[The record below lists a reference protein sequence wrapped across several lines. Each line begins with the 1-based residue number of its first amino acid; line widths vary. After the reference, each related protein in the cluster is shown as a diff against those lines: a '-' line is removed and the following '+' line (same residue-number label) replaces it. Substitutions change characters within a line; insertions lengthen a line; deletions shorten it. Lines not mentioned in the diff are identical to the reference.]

1 MLTDELNLLH
11 HNLFLNLKIIF
22 FFALQ
27 LILCFEL
34 ERNILAPFKTR
45 LPLRTSSRISH
56 QNIELFPSF

>member
-22 FFALQ
+22 FALQ

-34 ERNILAPFKTR
+34 KRNILAPFKTR
-45 LPLRTSSRISH
+45 LPLRTSH
-56 QNIELFPSF
+56 QNIELFPSL